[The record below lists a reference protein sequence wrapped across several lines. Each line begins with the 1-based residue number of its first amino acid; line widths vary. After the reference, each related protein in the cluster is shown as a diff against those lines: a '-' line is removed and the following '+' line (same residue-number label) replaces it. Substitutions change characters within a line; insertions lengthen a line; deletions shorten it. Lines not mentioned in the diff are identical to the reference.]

1 MEGYTMQTKTTTRRA
16 VLAGIAAATA
26 LAGPALALSGPD
38 PIFDKIEAHRAA
50 PAAHLVAC

>member
-1 MEGYTMQTKTTTRRA
+1 MQTKTTTRRA